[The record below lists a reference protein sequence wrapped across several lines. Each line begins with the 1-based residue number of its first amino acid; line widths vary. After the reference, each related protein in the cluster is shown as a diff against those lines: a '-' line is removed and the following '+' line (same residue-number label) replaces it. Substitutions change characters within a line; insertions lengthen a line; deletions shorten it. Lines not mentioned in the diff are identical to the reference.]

1 MHGAQLETYRNMQ
14 KATLSGRELEAE
26 VLSKAAF
33 KLNFCQNN
41 WNDPNREE
49 LLEEALKYNQ
59 KIWTLFQAEL
69 AKPDNPLPKKLR
81 EDLLSLSAFVDKRI
95 FELMSLPYVGK
106 ADGDH
111 QYQFEPRRR
120 FAGKGHLKRS
130 PLFSPF

>member
-41 WNDPNREE
+41 WNDPKREE

-69 AKPDNPLPKKLR
+69 AKLDNPLPKKLR

-95 FELMSLPYVGK
+95 FELMSFPTPEKLTAIININLNIAAGLRGK
-106 ADGDH
+106 
-111 QYQFEPRRR
+111 
-120 FAGKGHLKRS
+120 S
-130 PLFSPF
+130 T

>member
-14 KATLSGRELEAE
+14 KATLSGRQLEAE

-41 WNDPNREE
+41 WNDPKREE

-95 FELMSLPYVGK
+95 FELMSFPTPEKLTAIININLNIAAGLRGK
-106 ADGDH
+106 
-111 QYQFEPRRR
+111 
-120 FAGKGHLKRS
+120 S
-130 PLFSPF
+130 T

>member
-14 KATLSGRELEAE
+14 KVTLSGRELEAE

-41 WNDPNREE
+41 WNDPKREE

-95 FELMSLPYVGK
+95 FELMSFPTPEKLTAIININLNIAAGLRGK
-106 ADGDH
+106 AT
-111 QYQFEPRRR
+111 
-120 FAGKGHLKRS
+120 
-130 PLFSPF
+130 

>member
-41 WNDPNREE
+41 WNDPKREE
-49 LLEEALKYNQ
+49 RLEEALKYNQ

-95 FELMSLPYVGK
+95 FELMSFPTPEKLTAVININLNLAAGLRGK
-106 ADGDH
+106 VT
-111 QYQFEPRRR
+111 
-120 FAGKGHLKRS
+120 
-130 PLFSPF
+130 

>member
-1 MHGAQLETYRNMQ
+1 MHAAQLETYRNMQ
-14 KATLSGRELEAE
+14 KVTLSGRELEAE

-33 KLNFCQNN
+33 KLNFCQDN
-41 WNDPNREE
+41 WNDPKREE

-95 FELMSLPYVGK
+95 FELMSFPTPEKLTAIININLNLAAGLRGK
-106 ADGDH
+106 
-111 QYQFEPRRR
+111 
-120 FAGKGHLKRS
+120 S
-130 PLFSPF
+130 T

>member
-26 VLSKAAF
+26 VLSKAAM

-41 WNDPNREE
+41 WNDPKREE
-49 LLEEALKYNQ
+49 MLEEALKYNQ
-59 KIWTLFQAEL
+59 KVWTLFQAEL

-95 FELMSLPYVGK
+95 FELLSFPTPEMLT
-106 ADGDH
+106 AIININLNIA
-111 QYQFEPRRR
+111 
-120 FAGKGHLKRS
+120 AGLRGART
-130 PLFSPF
+130 

>member
-41 WNDPNREE
+41 WNDPKREE

-95 FELMSLPYVGK
+95 FELLSFPTPEKLTAIININLNIAAGLRGK
-106 ADGDH
+106 SA
-111 QYQFEPRRR
+111 
-120 FAGKGHLKRS
+120 
-130 PLFSPF
+130 

>member
-1 MHGAQLETYRNMQ
+1 MQGAQLETYRNMQ

-41 WNDPNREE
+41 WNDPKREE
-49 LLEEALKYNQ
+49 RLEEALKYNQ

-95 FELMSLPYVGK
+95 FELMSFPTPEKLTAVININLNLAAGLRGK
-106 ADGDH
+106 AT
-111 QYQFEPRRR
+111 
-120 FAGKGHLKRS
+120 
-130 PLFSPF
+130 

>member
-1 MHGAQLETYRNMQ
+1 MQ

-33 KLNFCQNN
+33 KLNSCQNN
-41 WNDPNREE
+41 WNDPKREE
-49 LLEEALKYNQ
+49 RLEEALKYNQ

-95 FELMSLPYVGK
+95 FELMSFPTPEKMTAIININLNLAAGLRGK
-106 ADGDH
+106 AT
-111 QYQFEPRRR
+111 
-120 FAGKGHLKRS
+120 
-130 PLFSPF
+130 

>member
-26 VLSKAAF
+26 VLSKAAI

-41 WNDPNREE
+41 WNDPKREE

-95 FELMSLPYVGK
+95 FELMSFPTPEKLTAIININLNIASGLRGK
-106 ADGDH
+106 
-111 QYQFEPRRR
+111 
-120 FAGKGHLKRS
+120 S
-130 PLFSPF
+130 T

>member
-1 MHGAQLETYRNMQ
+1 MHAAQLETYRNMQ

-33 KLNFCQNN
+33 KLNFCQDN
-41 WNDPNREE
+41 WNDPKREE

-81 EDLLSLSAFVDKRI
+81 ENLLSLSAFVDKRI
-95 FELMSLPYVGK
+95 FELMSFPTPEKLTAIININLNLAAGLRGK
-106 ADGDH
+106 
-111 QYQFEPRRR
+111 
-120 FAGKGHLKRS
+120 S
-130 PLFSPF
+130 T

>member
-26 VLSKAAF
+26 VLSKAAM

-41 WNDPNREE
+41 WNDPKREE
-49 LLEEALKYNQ
+49 MLEDALKYNQ

-95 FELMSLPYVGK
+95 FELLSFPTPEMLT
-106 ADGDH
+106 AIININLNIA
-111 QYQFEPRRR
+111 
-120 FAGKGHLKRS
+120 AGLRGTRT
-130 PLFSPF
+130 